1 MAKAEYED
9 NGRLRL
15 VLDTEEVI
23 PHDPGA
29 GQPALVYVN
38 VSPRGQVFSS
48 TYWYA
53 IGERETVDGIPLTD
67 DEVEWLESLEGKVEA
82 FLNAKTSEVK

>member
-1 MAKAEYED
+1 MAKKEYED

-15 VLDTEEVI
+15 VLDTDEVV

-29 GQPALVYVN
+29 GEPALVYVN
-38 VSPRGQVFSS
+38 VAPRQVFSS

-82 FLNAKTSEVK
+82 FLYSRENK